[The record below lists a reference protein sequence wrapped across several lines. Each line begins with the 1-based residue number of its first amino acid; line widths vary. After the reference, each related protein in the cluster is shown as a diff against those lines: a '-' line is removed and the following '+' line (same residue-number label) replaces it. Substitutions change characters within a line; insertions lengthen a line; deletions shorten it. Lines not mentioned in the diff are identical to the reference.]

1 MANQN
6 NVLKTV
12 ERTMLALE
20 ALSESSEK
28 LSLADIAKKLSVN
41 KTTLH
46 GLLNTLVIL
55 GYVLNEK
62 GMYSL
67 NSRIQLLSDTRQDN
81 NLLINKYHPYID
93 KIAHK
98 TATTCL
104 LSIRAGSHHY
114 MIVDYIEMDY
124 KLSINEKRH
133 DFFSTISSATGNIF
147 LAYDKSLLHSLRKGG
162 FITPELERKIK
173 TIRQQGYA
181 VDAGEV
187 EQQTFCLA
195 FPMIFEGKIEASLS
209 LVSHSKEHLHSVVD
223 RVKLFLT
230 P

>member
-12 ERTMLALE
+12 ERTMLTLE
-20 ALSESSEK
+20 VLSESQEK
-28 LSLADIAKKLSVN
+28 LSLSDIAEKLSVN

-55 GYVLNEK
+55 GYALNEK

-67 NSRIQLLSDTRQDN
+67 NSRIQLLSEAQN
-81 NLLINKYHPYID
+81 NNNTIIDRYHNYID
-93 KIAHK
+93 NIAHN
-98 TATTCL
+98 TSITSF
-104 LSIRAGSHHY
+104 LSIRSGSHHY
-114 MIVDYIEMDY
+114 MIIYYIEKDY
-124 KLSINEKRH
+124 KLSINQKRH

-147 LAYDKSLLHSLRKGG
+147 LAYDKPLLHSLRKGG
-162 FITPELERKIK
+162 FITPVLERRIKKIQ
-173 TIRQQGYA
+173 QQGYA
-181 VDAGEV
+181 VDMGQV

-195 FPMIFEGKIEASLS
+195 FPMIFEGKLDASLS
-209 LVSHSKEHLHSVVD
+209 LVSHSKEHLNNVLD

>member
-12 ERTMLALE
+12 ERTMLTLE
-20 ALSESSEK
+20 VLSESQEK
-28 LSLADIAKKLSVN
+28 LSLSDIAEKLSVN

-67 NSRIQLLSDTRQDN
+67 NSRIQLLSETHQNN
-81 NLLINKYHPYID
+81 NLIIDRYHHYIE
-93 KIAHK
+93 KIAYK
-98 TATTCL
+98 TSTTCM
-104 LSIRAGSHHY
+104 LSIRSGSHHY
-114 MIVDYIEMDY
+114 MIVDFIEQDY

-147 LAYDKSLLHSLRKGG
+147 LAYDKPLLHSLRKGG

-173 TIRQQGYA
+173 KIQQQGYA
-181 VDAGEV
+181 VDVGQV

-195 FPMIFEGKIEASLS
+195 FPLIFEGKLDASLS
-209 LVSHSKEHLHSVVD
+209 LVSHSKEHLNSVLE
-223 RVKLFLT
+223 RVILFLT